1 MDGQAKA
8 TMTRRMDGRGEA
20 TTTTTTMDRRAEAMT
35 MTMDGVPKATT
46 TRMVG
51 AGNEDEAD

>member
-8 TMTRRMDGRGEA
+8 TTAMMVRMGNNNED
-20 TTTTTTMDRRAEAMT
+20 DLRA
-35 MTMDGVPKATT
+35 DVTT

-51 AGNEDEAD
+51 AGNGDKEDGGEVSNKADGGDEED